1 MKIEN
6 DTLHSLFIKVVSF
19 MFLRYR
25 VILNGHWGGVKSIC
39 ISFDCD
45 YQEDMEASKCLI
57 EFLHM
62 AGIDA
67 SFAIPGRLAIAFP
80 DLVEELIKNGHE
92 ILNHTFSHPPN
103 FRSLTYNDMK
113 VEVEKFQKFMKQNH
127 NYVPKGFRSPHGLR
141 KPSASL
147 FQILKENGMY
157 DSSFVG
163 YGVANINNVWEI
175 PLTPCPE
182 HPLMAFDSYHHF
194 RLPVFTSSEK
204 KVLLL
209 WELLL
214 KKNDFIN
221 IFLDPID
228 LTTEARL
235 RLLKEMI
242 KRARDFN
249 FLFIQ
254 MGRLYEEL
262 KSYV

>member
-1 MKIEN
+1 
-6 DTLHSLFIKVVSF
+6 
-19 MFLRYR
+19 
-25 VILNGHWGGVKSIC
+25 
-39 ISFDCD
+39 
-45 YQEDMEASKCLI
+45 
-57 EFLHM
+57 
-62 AGIDA
+62 
-67 SFAIPGRLAIAFP
+67 
-80 DLVEELIKNGHE
+80 
-92 ILNHTFSHPPN
+92 
-103 FRSLTYNDMK
+103 
-113 VEVEKFQKFMKQNH
+113 
-127 NYVPKGFRSPHGLR
+127 
-141 KPSASL
+141 
-147 FQILKENGMY
+147 
-157 DSSFVG
+157 
-163 YGVANINNVWEI
+163 VWEI